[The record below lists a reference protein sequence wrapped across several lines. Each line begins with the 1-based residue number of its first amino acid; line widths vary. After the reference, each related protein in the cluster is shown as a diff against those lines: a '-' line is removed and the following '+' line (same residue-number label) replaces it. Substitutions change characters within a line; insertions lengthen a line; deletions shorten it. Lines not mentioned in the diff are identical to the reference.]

1 MKSKWSYQK
10 KKKKKKQPHEYKRR
24 GGGGEIIYKGLLYS
38 SISNLCE
45 SV

>member
-1 MKSKWSYQK
+1 MKSKWSYQTK
-10 KKKKKKQPHEYKRR
+10 SELKITHVIDSYNV
-24 GGGGEIIYKGLLYS
+24 GEIIYKGLLYS